1 MAEQWLEQWL
11 REGVITLKQTQTWC
25 CLARTGRAFPPP
37 FKPHPLCTLTPT
49 PPHPTPF
56 RWAGLTRQLYLAV
69 LPEGTRASVQIHH
82 FPGETR
88 LLATRECRVWSPEL
102 WLSLAGLESGVT
114 DCLWRQMPGSLILIM
129 IDGKSSQCYYVLLW
143 HEIKD
148 KPHSILR

>member
-1 MAEQWLEQWL
+1 MTRTVTQ
-11 REGVITLKQTQTWC
+11 GVITLKQTQTWY

-49 PPHPTPF
+49 PPPSTERAWPGSF
-56 RWAGLTRQLYLAV
+56 V
-69 LPEGTRASVQIHH
+69 LPEGTRAPVQIHH

-102 WLSLAGLESGVT
+102 WLSLAGLESGTVYE